1 MPAMPLSGSKVPTM
15 RDDRPR
21 TMTAPALDRRLA
33 RRLTLVLAAALLGT
47 VMVWGAGFA
56 GADLLH
62 DAAHDSR
69 HALGFPCH

>member
-1 MPAMPLSGSKVPTM
+1 MFRSDRPTTMEMPAHALP
-15 RDDRPR
+15 
-21 TMTAPALDRRLA
+21 LDRRV
-33 RRLTLVLAAALLGT
+33 TLVLVAALLGT
-47 VMVWGAGFA
+47 FLVWGAGFA